1 MLLLTKNTYQEAGG
15 QQKTMVIRDVCPRC
29 QSSKYKKNGH
39 IHNGKQNHRCQD
51 CGRQFVACF
60 EQSLISDNTR
70 ALIERLLV
78 ERISLRGICRAV
90 GVNLKWLLSFL
101 VQCFEVLP
109 DHLHVQSITCQQ
121 DVLIQRLEVEADE
134 MASFVEKKV
143 HKQWIWIALDA
154 KSRQVIAFHV
164 GDRGRKSAKRLWV
177 KIPEA
182 YRQHATFYTDQY
194 VVYQGVIPAVRHRAI
209 HKLARKTNHIE
220 RFNNTLR
227 QRVSRLV
234 REGLSFSKKLAHH
247 IGAIK
252 LFICHYNLM
261 RAAA

>member
-15 QQKTMVIRDVCPRC
+15 QQKTMVIRDVCPQC

-60 EQSLISDNTR
+60 EQSLISDDTR

-90 GVNLKWLLSFL
+90 GVNLKWLLGFL
-101 VQCFEVLP
+101 VQCFEALP
-109 DHLHVQSITCQQ
+109 DHLHVQPVTCQQ
-121 DVLIQRLEVEADE
+121 EVLIQRLEVEADE
-134 MASFVEKKV
+134 MASFVKKKA

-164 GDRGRKSAKRLWV
+164 GDRGRKSAQRLWA

-194 VVYQGVIPAVRHRAI
+194 VVYVGVIPAVQHRAI
-209 HKLARKTNHIE
+209 SKLARKTNHIE

-234 REGLSFSKKLAHH
+234 REALSFSKKLANH

-252 LFICHYNLM
+252 LFICHYNLT